1 MGKLK
6 KKGPGEEHGKYP
18 PLSRSGDE
26 LETYIWCFA
35 NRITIGPKPLWKD
48 EYGKWTVEIRL
59 RDEVHEDPGRYTK
72 WEAMEKVYE
81 YCDYYYNKYKK
92 NDK

>member
-6 KKGPGEEHGKYP
+6 EEHGKYP
-18 PLSRSGDE
+18 PHTRQGDD

-35 NRITIGPKPLWKD
+35 NRITIGPTPLWGND
-48 EYGKWTVEIRL
+48 YGKWTVNIRL
-59 RDEVHEDPGRYTK
+59 RDNEHQDPNRYDKEDV
-72 WEAMEKVYE
+72 MEKVYE

-92 NDK
+92 NEK